1 MMREKAFL
9 ISKSPFLKDFNNLKN
24 TFLDPTLST
33 FFDTM
38 SFFPIKEED
47 FISQKTLKGGLSCK
61 DEAAG
66 KVRVF
71 AMVDI

>member
-9 ISKSPFLKDFNNLKN
+9 ISKSPFSRDFNNLKE
-24 TFLDPTLST
+24 TFLDPSLST
-33 FFDTM
+33 FFDSM

-47 FISQKTLKGGLSCK
+47 FKSRKTLVGGLSCK

>member
-9 ISKSPFLKDFNNLKN
+9 ISKSPFFKDFQNLKN
-24 TFLDPTLST
+24 TFLDPTLSS
-33 FFDTM
+33 FFDSM
-38 SFFPIKEED
+38 SFFPIMEKD
-47 FISQKTLKGGLSCK
+47 FKSGRVLKGGLSCK

>member
-9 ISKSPFLKDFNNLKN
+9 ISQSPFIKDFNNLKK

-33 FFDTM
+33 FFDSM
-38 SFFPIKEED
+38 SFFPLKEED
-47 FISQKTLKGGLSCK
+47 FQSRKTLIGGLSCK